1 MDEPSES
8 SIEVDT
14 ETGTAV
20 TSSSA
25 GALSLEPVSEV
36 YCTSS
41 NNGGSIFQKDI
52 NSSSEN
58 PLTEAQHNMLER
70 LSKNSQVMVKSQQR
84 DEPDL
89 SAEQK
94 LDALRVVFETHPD
107 QFLVR
112 FGKFLRSTDSKCF
125 EGHRR
130 EGNYNVIF
138 QLNEVEKSWKAGADE
153 KRLKNRRYEALKRLV
168 ETTDYFS
175 EEEMQRRNPILY
187 DQLIG
192 RYHTQEERAAFLQQ
206 SWKSTS
212 GSGTTSMPLTDLFLA
227 HMERTEDGIS
237 CRRKDQ
243 EFQQE
248 EEDQADAEYES
259 DDDYDMENEQPGT
272 SKNSGKSPRRPPTV
286 NDEEVREEI
295 EDDEKDLLK
304 EEFFTTMYRNFLN
317 GKDDD
322 FDYSTVDEN
331 TEYDC
336 GENLENDEEEKYF
349 DDEEPC
355 EVSEPSS
362 DLDDL
367 FRPPVRSSEI
377 ESKIQQLSVENHN
390 LKESISTQPTTSND
404 SVMLESDEDEL
415 DAYMKEI
422 EKQLQR

>member
-1 MDEPSES
+1 MDEPSDS
-8 SIEVDT
+8 CIEVDT
-14 ETGTAV
+14 EITAA
-20 TSSSA
+20 TSSVSSVGA
-25 GALSLEPVSEV
+25 GFGED
-36 YCTSS
+36 S
-41 NNGGSIFQKDI
+41 NFQNGGESFPKDAESIISK
-52 NSSSEN
+52 NS
-58 PLTEAQHNMLER
+58 LTEIQHNMLER
-70 LSKNSQVMVKSQQR
+70 LSKNTQVMVRSQQR

-94 LDALRVVFETHPD
+94 LDALKAIFETHPD

-112 FGKFLRSTDSKCF
+112 FGKFLKASDSECF
-125 EGHRR
+125 EHHRR
-130 EGNYNVIF
+130 GGDYNIVF
-138 QLNEVEKSWKAGADE
+138 HLSEVEKSWKAGADE
-153 KRLKNRRYEALKRLV
+153 KTLKNRRYEALKRLV

-192 RYHTQEERAAFLQQ
+192 KYHTEEERHAFLQQ

-237 CRRKDQ
+237 CRRRDQ

-248 EEDQADAEYES
+248 EEDEADAEYDS
-259 DDDYDMENEQPGT
+259 DDEDYDMENEQPGP
-272 SKNSGKSPRRPPTV
+272 SKRSGKSSKRQPTV
-286 NDEEVREEI
+286 NDDDEGREEI
-295 EDDEKDLLK
+295 EEEEKDLLK

-317 GKDDD
+317 GKDED
-322 FDYSTVDEN
+322 FDYSTVDGN
-331 TEYDC
+331 PEYDC

-355 EVSEPSS
+355 EVSEPNS

-367 FRPPVRSSEI
+367 FRPPVRSGEI
-377 ESKIQQLSVENHN
+377 ESKIQQLSVENEPTPN
-390 LKESISTQPTTSND
+390 REESVSSTQPTVTA
-404 SVMLESDEDEL
+404 MLEDDEDEL

-422 EKQLQR
+422 EKQLQQ